1 MALLIVFSR
10 MAFYV
15 LFGWKNDEDQSKM
28 RIAFTK
34 TTTTTST
41 TNLNEW
47 LRDGSKT
54 ILRYFSSPPLE
65 HWRVSLLW
73 WGAQTKSHHLHTFVR
88 HFFFLFLILFGE
100 FLTLSLCKYTVL
112 VRASERMNERI
123 NEWIKKQASKQS
135 NDYILMQFNVE
146 CWM

>member
-28 RIAFTK
+28 RIAFT
-34 TTTTTST
+34 TTTTTPT

-65 HWRVSLLW
+65 HRRVSLLW

-88 HFFFLFLILFGE
+88 HFFLPLFDIILWVSHYISVQIHSVGAR
-100 FLTLSLCKYTVL
+100 K
-112 VRASERMNERI
+112 RANEWM

-135 NDYILMQFNVE
+135 NDYILMQYNVE